1 MHKII
6 DFTVRKYPSN
16 IELVYYYAEYDLHLY
31 QYFDLGILRIS
42 KPTIK
47 EIQRD
52 ILEYVNSEP
61 DVFISKK
68 KAYEIA
74 KKIKWYI

>member
-1 MHKII
+1 MHKVI

-16 IELVYYYAEYDLHLY
+16 IELVYYYNEYGLHLY
-31 QYFDLGILRIS
+31 QYLDLGILRIS

-47 EIQRD
+47 EIQSD